1 MDGVWG
7 ASPPPPEK
15 DEAVAA
21 AEKAA
26 KAAAKA
32 AVSSSS
38 SSGSDSSSSSSTDS
52 EDERRQRKK
61 AQRKRKRKAAAK
73 SEKSKRSK
81 SSSSKSKSKSKKK
94 KKYAS
99 SSSSSSSSNSSSDSE
114 DDAPAQQWV
123 VDPAAAQADPTAGAG
138 EAGALAAVVED
149 DDEDVGPAV
158 PEAAV
163 TFNAK
168 NDDFGGALLAG
179 EGDAMAAFV
188 AEGKRIPR
196 RGEIGLLPEQIES
209 FESDGWVMSGS
220 RHRRMEAVRIR
231 KENQIYSAD
240 ERRALAM
247 FHWEEKQ
254 KKEAKINQDF
264 KALLAN
270 NFTKS
275 SGPAEGDSKFGK

>member
-7 ASPPPPEK
+7 PSPEPPEK
-15 DEAVAA
+15 DEAVIA
-21 AEKAA
+21 AEKAN
-26 KAAAKA
+26 AAAA
-32 AVSSSS
+32 SSSSS
-38 SSGSDSSSSSSTDS
+38 SSGSNSDSSSSSSTDS
-52 EDERRQRKK
+52 EDERRRRKK
-61 AQRKRKRKAAAK
+61 AKRKRKSK
-73 SEKSKRSK
+73 SASTSKGKSSK
-81 SSSSKSKSKSKKK
+81 SSKGKKKKK

-99 SSSSSSSSNSSSDSE
+99 SSSESSSSSSSDSD
-114 DDAPAQQWV
+114 DDAVASTAQWV
-123 VDPAAAQADPTAGAG
+123 VDPAAAHPEPAADGGTSAIAT
-138 EAGALAAVVED
+138 VEEE
-149 DDEDVGPAV
+149 DEDVGPAV
-158 PEAAV
+158 PKAAIK
-163 TFNAK
+163 FNAK

-196 RGEIGLLPEQIES
+196 RGEIGMLPEQITALEA
-209 FESDGWVMSGS
+209 DGWVMSGS

-254 KKEAKINQDF
+254 KKEAKISADF

-270 NFTKS
+270 TFTKS
-275 SGPAEGDSKFGK
+275 ATPNEGDSKFGK